1 MRPES
6 ILIPVIRQV
15 LKRPKLADV
24 LFSRDKWGNQLGP
37 ERYAW
42 PYPGYELMRAE
53 GPVAWHR
60 LYNSWFV
67 TGYEE
72 ARTVL
77 NSPHGR
83 TAAQLEMLLDVS
95 PYTKLNQTATDIFKL
110 FLLLVDPPEH
120 TRLRSLVS
128 RTFTPKQMARLEPAI
143 NRLVDELLDAVD
155 GEDEVDLAAAL
166 AKPLPVQVIC
176 ELIGVPRER
185 WPWLQGVSTEVVKL
199 LNPFVGFDP
208 DTMNE
213 TFGEIDRYFRA
224 LADERRAEP
233 TDDLLT
239 ALATVEVDG
248 ERLTDTE
255 VVAMTV
261 FILFAGHETTT
272 GLIGTSL
279 LALARHPDQR
289 DRLATEPELWGT
301 ALDELVRFD
310 PPVQTDT
317 RRLTVDTEIGGVTV
331 KADQSVAIM
340 LGACNR
346 DPRVFTDPDVLRLDR
361 SESPPLSFG
370 HGLHYCIGANLAR
383 LELRIAVQ
391 AVLDRFGAFTIDE
404 DQVSWSDGLVARQA
418 TSLPV
423 KRGVAAAAS

>member
-6 ILIPVIRQV
+6 ILIPAIRQV
-15 LKRPKLADV
+15 LKRPKLADA
-24 LFSRDKWGNQLGP
+24 LFRWDRWGNQLGP

-53 GPVAWHR
+53 GPVVWHR
-60 LYNSWFV
+60 LYTSWFV
-67 TGYEE
+67 TGYDE
-72 ARTVL
+72 AKLIL
-77 NSPHGR
+77 NSPDGR
-83 TAAQLEMLLDVS
+83 TAPQLEMLLDVT

-128 RTFTPKQMARLEPAI
+128 RAFTPKQMARLEPAI
-143 NRLVDELLDAVD
+143 EKLVADLLNAVEGD
-155 GEDEVDLAAAL
+155 DEVDIMSAL
-166 AKPLPVQVIC
+166 AKPLPVQVIA

-185 WPWLQGVSTEVVKL
+185 WAWMQGASTEVVKL
-199 LNPFVGFDP
+199 LNPFIGFDHHAMN
-208 DTMNE
+208 DT
-213 TFGEIDRYFRA
+213 FDEIDRYFRA
-224 LADERRAEP
+224 LADERRADP
-233 TDDLLT
+233 SDDLLT

-289 DRLATEPELWGT
+289 HRLATEPELWNT
-301 ALDELVRFD
+301 ALDELIRFD

-317 RRLTVDTEIGGVTV
+317 RQLVADTEIGGVTI
-331 KADQSVAIM
+331 KAGQGAAVM

-346 DPRVFTDPDVLRLDR
+346 DPRVFTDPEVLKLDR
-361 SESPPLSFG
+361 REAPPLSFG

-383 LELRIAVQ
+383 LELRIAIE
-391 AVLDRFGAFTIDE
+391 AVLERFGAFTIDE
-404 DQVSWSDGLVARQA
+404 DRVVWSNGLVARQA
-418 TSLPV
+418 IELPV
-423 KRGVAAAAS
+423 QRGVAVSR